1 MVNGDDRGQLLLL
14 AALIVAATILGSIA
28 LLNSIHES
36 PEIAT
41 QQDSRSLQETEWVTD
56 QTGTNLERLFRYVT
70 SVEDADIPLP
80 YAEKPAFRNA
90 VKDYDEQFLNL
101 STVSS
106 SGLVTVSYNDSASRT
121 GGIAHG
127 DISNSKATTDPGESP
142 KWLVPAADAV
152 PRLRLNV
159 TEGISNSPQDYLSV
173 KFNQSKSGPTAELN
187 ITGDTGDPGTATVKF
202 VNTTG
207 TQLWTCEFDGDT
219 NTPTVD
225 IRAGSAIVQ
234 ADTDK
239 FCERAPVTIPDSV
252 WIRIVASTDPK
263 GNFTITGVN
272 AGGASILS
280 SPNVDK
286 SAWYRNGNDILVDP
300 VFEIVYESPEVSY
313 EGEYTLYGD
322 NR

>member
-80 YAEKPAFRNA
+80 YANKSAFEDA
-90 VKDYDEQFLNL
+90 VEDYDEQFLNL

-106 SGLVTVSYNDSASRT
+106 AGLVNVSYNDSASRT

-127 DISNSKATTDPGESP
+127 NINYASSAPGNP
-142 KWLVPAADAV
+142 DWVLFQADAV

-159 TEGISNSPQDYLSV
+159 TQGISGSQKDYLSV
-173 KFNQSKSGPTAELN
+173 KFNQSRTGPTAELN
-187 ITGDTGDPGTATVKF
+187 ITGDTGDSSTAVVKF
-202 VNTTG
+202 VDTGG
-207 TQLWTCEFDGDT
+207 TQLWTCEIDGNT
-219 NTPTVD
+219 NTLTVD
-225 IRAGSAIVQ
+225 IRAGSAVVQ
-234 ADTDK
+234 ADMDK
-239 FCERAPVTIPDSV
+239 FCERAPVTIPDSA
-252 WIRIVASTDPK
+252 WIRIVDGASTTPK
-263 GNFTITGVN
+263 GNFTITGV
-272 AGGASILS
+272 S
-280 SPNVDK
+280 SSGSDLTENTNEP
-286 SAWYRNGNDILVDP
+286 AWYREEINGNDILVDP
-300 VFEIVYESPEVSY
+300 VFDIVYESPEVSY
-313 EGEYTLYGD
+313 EGEYALYGGD
-322 NR
+322 G

>member
-127 DISNSKATTDPGESP
+127 NIRDASSAPGDPDP
-142 KWLVPAADAV
+142 KEVLFPVDEI
-152 PRLRLNV
+152 PRLHLNI
-159 TEGISNSPQDYLSV
+159 TNSPVAPDKYILV
-173 KFNQSKSGPTAELN
+173 RFNRSSGAAAELN
-187 ITGDTGDPGTATVKF
+187 ITSDGSTVTVEFEDPLDPLPPWSCDVGPP
-202 VNTTG
+202 G
-207 TQLWTCEFDGDT
+207 QLQID
-219 NTPTVD
+219 V
-225 IRAGSAIVQ
+225 R
-234 ADTDK
+234 ADTAIIQSDNK
-239 FCERAPVTIPDSV
+239 YCERGPVKVPDNTV
-252 WIRIVASTDPK
+252 IEIVDGTNSMSAE
-263 GNFTITGVN
+263 GNFTVTGV
-272 AGGASILS
+272 GSGTVDSQLTG
-280 SPNVDK
+280 SPGDDTWHEDDV
-286 SAWYRNGNDILVDP
+286 LVDP
-300 VFEIVYESPEVSY
+300 VFDIVYESPEVSY
-313 EGEYTLYGD
+313 EGEYTMYGD

>member
-1 MVNGDDRGQLLLL
+1 
-14 AALIVAATILGSIA
+14 
-28 LLNSIHES
+28 
-36 PEIAT
+36 
-41 QQDSRSLQETEWVTD
+41 
-56 QTGTNLERLFRYVT
+56 VT

-106 SGLVTVSYNDSASRT
+106 AGLVNVSYNDSASRT

-127 DISNSKATTDPGESP
+127 DISNSKATTNPGDSP

-159 TEGISNSPQDYLSV
+159 TKGISNSPQDYLSV

-219 NTPTVD
+219 NPTVD

-252 WIRIVASTDPK
+252 WIRIVASTDPE

-300 VFEIVYESPEVSY
+300 VFDIVYESPEVSY
-313 EGEYTLYGD
+313 EGEYTMYGD
-322 NR
+322 DR